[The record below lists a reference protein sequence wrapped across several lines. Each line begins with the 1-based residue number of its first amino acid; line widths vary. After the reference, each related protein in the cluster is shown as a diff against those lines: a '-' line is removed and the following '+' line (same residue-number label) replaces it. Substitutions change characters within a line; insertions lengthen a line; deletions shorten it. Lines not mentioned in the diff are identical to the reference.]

1 MNDSRKLWRGLAL
14 PLTAAFG
21 VSALAAC
28 GTDDATNGD
37 DLRRNDQY
45 IAALQG
51 FGSCDELD
59 DYLTDL
65 AAEAFAESYAYDYY
79 GMGRG
84 GVDLAAGG
92 DFEMEDG
99 APTAAPGGDA
109 NADDG
114 GGESAGAPTD
124 FTTTNTQEE
133 GIDEPDLVKTNGQ
146 HTFVLNGQMLH
157 VLDTFPVED
166 THEIATLTL
175 EGWGENM
182 FLVGDKVVTF
192 RSISTGEYSYGW
204 DDDFGGG
211 VPEPDFDRE
220 DSDSSAGSGGVPEPG
235 FDGEDSD
242 PSEDFGDEE
251 PSEDGPGVPEPA
263 PEPGDDAPR
272 DDDDSDSDAPL
283 PSPEPRPEPI
293 ADPLDDGE
301 WFQGT
306 RVTVIDVADPS
317 APTIERRFDIEGS
330 YTSARL
336 VDGIVY
342 LVANASPDNG
352 VASYALYDELYSL
365 DLPELDYD
373 ASEGQRLVARTL
385 AYNAARP
392 IIADWVA
399 SGGREALLPDLRT
412 TDGRGE
418 LFDCTDL
425 MHPEARSGFSVLSVI
440 GFDPTSDADPSGA
453 GVLAD
458 GWQVYGSATALYIA
472 QDSRWWTW
480 FDRDAAYAE
489 TQIHRFLLAD
499 GNPGYT
505 ASGSVPGWLLNQF
518 SMSEHNGDLRVATTD
533 STNWGWGGGD
543 GVDVAISEP
552 VVVGEMEPSGSS
564 TGSAGGAPSA
574 GGSSDGAEPEEGAGA
589 APESDGAAPED
600 GAGAPPEGDRKQN
613 ITRLAP
619 EEEGDANNVFVL
631 RQDGRSLDII
641 SGIRGIAPTEQI
653 YAVRFK
659 GDMGYV
665 VTFRQT
671 DPLYTIDLSDPEAP
685 TVEGELHIPG
695 FSTYLHPFGEG
706 YLIGVGRD
714 GDEFGN
720 ISDLQLQLFDVRD
733 PSNPTRTHQEVLSTD
748 SEGGWGWSSSE
759 AEHDH
764 RAFTFYAAQNL
775 LAIPV
780 TLESSNWEDGAYS
793 HFSGIIVFRVSAENG
808 FEEVG
813 RVSHSILPYDRYCTS
828 GVEDAELEI
837 ACESWEFPWWVN
849 MRRSGFIDDYLLAY
863 SDQGVTASAIADLDE
878 ILSVVAYE

>member
-1 MNDSRKLWRGLAL
+1 
-14 PLTAAFG
+14 
-21 VSALAAC
+21 
-28 GTDDATNGD
+28 
-37 DLRRNDQY
+37 
-45 IAALQG
+45 
-51 FGSCDELD
+51 
-59 DYLTDL
+59 
-65 AAEAFAESYAYDYY
+65 
-79 GMGRG
+79 
-84 GVDLAAGG
+84 
-92 DFEMEDG
+92 MEDG
-99 APTAAPGGDA
+99 APPPPRRAG
-109 NADDG
+109 ADEG

-220 DSDSSAGSGGVPEPG
+220 GSDSTDGFGGVPEPG

-242 PSEDFGDEE
+242 SSEDFGDEE
-251 PSEDGPGVPEPA
+251 PAEDGPGVPEPA
-263 PEPGDDAPR
+263 PERRRRAARRQRQRRAAPLAGAAPR
-272 DDDDSDSDAPL
+272 AHRRSARRRRVVP
-283 PSPEPRPEPI
+283 
-293 ADPLDDGE
+293 
-301 WFQGT
+301 GT

-399 SGGREALLPDLRT
+399 SGGREALCPISA
-412 TDGRGE
+412 TDGRAE

-552 VVVGEMEPSGSS
+552 VMVDAVEPSGSA
-564 TGSAGGAPSA
+564 GSAGGAPSA
-574 GGSSDGAEPEEGAGA
+574 GG
-589 APESDGAAPED
+589 
-600 GAGAPPEGDRKQN
+600 
-613 ITRLAP
+613 
-619 EEEGDANNVFVL
+619 
-631 RQDGRSLDII
+631 
-641 SGIRGIAPTEQI
+641 
-653 YAVRFK
+653 
-659 GDMGYV
+659 
-665 VTFRQT
+665 
-671 DPLYTIDLSDPEAP
+671 
-685 TVEGELHIPG
+685 
-695 FSTYLHPFGEG
+695 
-706 YLIGVGRD
+706 
-714 GDEFGN
+714 
-720 ISDLQLQLFDVRD
+720 
-733 PSNPTRTHQEVLSTD
+733 
-748 SEGGWGWSSSE
+748 
-759 AEHDH
+759 
-764 RAFTFYAAQNL
+764 
-775 LAIPV
+775 
-780 TLESSNWEDGAYS
+780 
-793 HFSGIIVFRVSAENG
+793 
-808 FEEVG
+808 
-813 RVSHSILPYDRYCTS
+813 
-828 GVEDAELEI
+828 
-837 ACESWEFPWWVN
+837 
-849 MRRSGFIDDYLLAY
+849 
-863 SDQGVTASAIADLDE
+863 
-878 ILSVVAYE
+878 